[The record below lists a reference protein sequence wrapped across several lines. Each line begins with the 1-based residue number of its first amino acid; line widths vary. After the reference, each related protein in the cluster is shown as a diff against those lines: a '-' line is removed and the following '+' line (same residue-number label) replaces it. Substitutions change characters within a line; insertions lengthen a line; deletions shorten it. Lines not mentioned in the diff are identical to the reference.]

1 MPANSLRTA
10 PGLAG
15 WQGQLLRDIN
25 AGLVVFLVALPL
37 CLGIA
42 LASNAPLFAGLV
54 AGILGGIVVGAIS
67 GSHSSVSG
75 PAAGLTAV
83 VAAQIASLKSFDA
96 FLFALVLAGALQI
109 VLGML
114 RAGAISGFFPSSV
127 IKGLLA
133 AIGVILILKQIPHIL
148 GHDTDPEG
156 EMSFSQPDHEN
167 TFTEISRLFYGEVH
181 QGALVIGLVAIAI
194 LVIWD
199 RVHVLK
205 KAPLPSALVV
215 VISGILLSEWF
226 QALGA
231 PWAIEST
238 HLVDVPVAKTWNDVF
253 GFFRYPDWSQ
263 WNNPAAYVAALTIAA
278 VASIETL
285 LNLEGI
291 DKIDPLQRTSP
302 PNRELIAQGCGNMM
316 CGLVGGIPVT
326 SVIVRSSVNINAG
339 GRTKFVAIFHGV
351 LLVLAVFVLP
361 SYLNHIPLSCLA
373 AILFV
378 TGFKL
383 ASPKLIRQMYKEGP
397 AQLVPFLA
405 TLFAIVF
412 TDLLI
417 GVAIGLCISIAFIL
431 RSNMMRPIRS
441 VIEKHAAGDV
451 THIQL
456 ANQVSFLNRAV
467 LDRAFHEL
475 PAGAHLLLDASS
487 TDYIDP
493 DVLSLIRDF
502 KDQTAAIRGINVS
515 TKGFNSKFGI
525 DNEIKYVEYTTQQ
538 LQQRLTPHEV
548 LQILRDGNQRFRSGS
563 RISRDLSKQMDGTS
577 AGQHP
582 LAVVLSCIDSRS
594 PAEIIFDLGLGDI
607 FTIRIAGNVVRS
619 KVLGSLE
626 YGCKVAGAK
635 LILVMGHT
643 KCGAV
648 TASVDLTYSGNKV
661 AEATGCQHLD
671 IIIDEIRQSID
682 VEDRQRFATLS
693 APEKSVFIDDV
704 ARRNVIHAVKL
715 IPHESET
722 IQQLLREGKIAIVG
736 AMYNVTTG
744 EIEFLMDHAIGL
756 ETLIGGTSR
765 GSGIHR

>member
-1 MPANSLRTA
+1 MPADSTLISPSFKGRTSHFM
-10 PGLAG
+10 
-15 WQGQLLRDIN
+15 RDIN

-42 LASNAPLFAGLV
+42 LASNAPLFSGLV
-54 AGILGGIVVGAIS
+54 AGIVGGIVVGAIS
-67 GSHSSVSG
+67 GSQSSVSG

-83 VAAQIASLKSFDA
+83 VASQIAALNSFEA
-96 FLFALVLAGALQI
+96 FLFALVLAGGLQI
-109 VLGML
+109 VLGL
-114 RAGAISGFFPSSV
+114 IRAGAISGFFPSSV

-181 QGALVIGLVAIAI
+181 QGALVIGLIAIAI
-194 LVIWD
+194 LLIWD
-199 RVHVLK
+199 RVRFLK
-205 KAPLPSALVV
+205 KAPIPSALVV
-215 VISGILLSEWF
+215 VVSGVLLSELF
-226 QALGA
+226 QTLGA
-231 PWAIEST
+231 PWAIESS
-238 HLVDVPVAKTWNDVF
+238 HLVDVPVAKSWEDVLS
-253 GFFRYPDWSQ
+253 FFRYPDWTQ
-263 WNNPAAYVAALTIAA
+263 WKNPAIFVAAATIAA

-285 LNLEGI
+285 LNIEGV

-302 PNRELIAQGCGNMM
+302 ANRELIAQGCGNMV
-316 CGLVGGIPVT
+316 CGLIGGIPIT

-339 GRTKFVAIFHGV
+339 GRTKLATIFHGV
-351 LLVLAVFVLP
+351 LLVIAVVVLP
-361 SYLNHIPLSCLA
+361 NYLNHIPLACLA

-383 ASPKLIRQMYKEGP
+383 ASPKLVKQMYREGLP
-397 AQLVPFLA
+397 QLIPFLA
-405 TLFAIVF
+405 TLVAIVF

-417 GVAIGLCISIAFIL
+417 GVAIGLGISIAFIL

-467 LDRAFHEL
+467 LDKAFHEL
-475 PAGAHLLLDASS
+475 PAGSHLLLDAST

-493 DVLSLIRDF
+493 DVLSMIRDF
-502 KDQTAAIRGINVS
+502 KDHTSAIRGIHVS
-515 TKGFNSKFGI
+515 TKGFNSKFGVS
-525 DNEIKYVEYTTQQ
+525 NEIKFVEYTTQQ
-538 LQQRLTPHEV
+538 LQQKLTPFEV
-548 LQILRDGNQRFRSGS
+548 LQLLKDGNQRFRSGS
-563 RISRDLSKQMDGTS
+563 RISRDLSRQVDGTS

-648 TASVDLTYSGNKV
+648 TASVDLTYSGNNV
-661 AEATGCQHLD
+661 SDATGCQHLD
-671 IIIDEIRQSID
+671 IIIDEIRQSIE
-682 VEDRQRFATLS
+682 VEHRQRFSTLT
-693 APEKSVFIDDV
+693 APERSAFVDDV
-704 ARRNVIHAVKL
+704 ARRNVIHAVNL

-722 IQQLLREGKIAIVG
+722 IRQLLEQKKIAIVG
-736 AMYNVTTG
+736 AMYDVTSG
-744 EIEFLMDHAIGL
+744 EIEFLLEHAIGL
-756 ETLIGGTSR
+756 DVSHAGTSR
-765 GSGIHR
+765 GK